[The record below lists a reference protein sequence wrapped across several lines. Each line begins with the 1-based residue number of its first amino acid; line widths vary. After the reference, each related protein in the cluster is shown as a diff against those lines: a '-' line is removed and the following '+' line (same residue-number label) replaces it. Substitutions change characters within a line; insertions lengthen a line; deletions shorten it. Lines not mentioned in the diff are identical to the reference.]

1 MRRWLWRGTLAAMA
15 VLVLLGGAT
24 TVKAF
29 SLACDGSLEGWRYL
43 TDVRREIRE
52 ATALPPTP
60 RPASPTPTP
69 TLTPTPTFS
78 PTPAPAAAAPSV
90 TVPPTPTPTP
100 LPPTP
105 TPVPPTP
112 TPPPPTALDHGL
124 EAAGLVGAAVIGGIL
139 WVKQSDVV
147 AYPAHVTAAH
157 VLDVAGCGTD
167 AVRIQWLKAGL
178 HASGDGWPER
188 VATGLGETASGP
200 DDREEIRQIVRI
212 WIDRLPRNTPMR
224 QVQAA
229 FDAQST

>member
-1 MRRWLWRGTLAAMA
+1 MRRWFWRGTLVVMV
-15 VLVLLGGAT
+15 VLMLFGGAT

-29 SLACDGSLEGWRYL
+29 NLACDGSLEGWRYL
-43 TDVRREIRE
+43 SRVQEEIVQ

-60 RPASPTPTP
+60 RPASPTPTATLPP
-69 TLTPTPTFS
+69 TATPV
-78 PTPAPAAAAPSV
+78 AVAPSA
-90 TVPPTPTPTP
+90 TIPPTPTPTP

-112 TPPPPTALDHGL
+112 TPPPPTAFDHAY
-124 EAAGLVGAAVIGGIL
+124 EAVGIAGAATISGIL

-147 AYPAHVTAAH
+147 AYPAHVMAAH
-157 VLDVAGCGTD
+157 ALDVAGCGTD

-188 VATGLGETASGP
+188 VAVGLAETASGP
-200 DDREEIRQIVRI
+200 EDREEIRQIVRI
-212 WIDRLPRNTPMR
+212 WMDRLPRNTPMR

-229 FDAQST
+229 FDAQPT